1 MPVLRALPLAAGPA
15 LAESFSSLV
24 AMAAG
29 AECYL
34 PVVDDPLAP
43 DRQLLE
49 SSLHVGSP
57 VEVPDAC
64 LVIATSG
71 STGEP
76 KGAIHTPATLAASA
90 DATHARLGGPGN
102 WLLALPPHH
111 IGGLQVLLRALRA
124 GFTPAVAD
132 LRDGFDA
139 ERFAAD
145 VALLRGPR
153 RYTSLVPTQLVA
165 VLASRAATA
174 AVADLDAVLVGGAAT
189 PPALHDRARQAGIP
203 IVRTYGMSET
213 GGGCVYDG
221 RPLDGVSVTIGADD
235 RVVLSGPMVARGYHR
250 RPGDPAFAVP
260 GSFRTDDVGRLDDGV
275 LSVLGRADDGI
286 STGGLTVSPQV
297 VEAVLAEDPAVA
309 ECVVVGL
316 PDERLGEQ
324 VVAAVVASAGHTPD
338 IEALRRR
345 VAQRVHRFAAP
356 RRIVVR
362 DSLPLRGSGKVDRR
376 ALRSLLADELSA
388 QIGSPV
394 D

>member
-1 MPVLRALPLAAGPA
+1 MPVLRPLPLAAGPA
-15 LAESFSSLV
+15 LAESFADLV

-29 AECYL
+29 AQCFL

-49 SSLHVGSP
+49 ASLHAGEP
-57 VEVPDAC
+57 VDNPEAC

-76 KGAIHTPATLAASA
+76 KGAIHTPRTLAASA

-102 WLLALPPHH
+102 WLLALPAHH
-111 IGGLQVLLRALRA
+111 IAGLQVLLRALRA
-124 GFTPAVAD
+124 GFTPAIAD

-139 ERFAAD
+139 DRFAAD
-145 VALLRGPR
+145 VKLLRGPR

-165 VLASRAATA
+165 VLASKEATA

-189 PPALHDRARQAGIP
+189 PPALRDRALAAGLP

-221 RPLDGVSVTIGADD
+221 RALDGVTVGIDD
-235 RVVLSGPMVARGYHR
+235 GRVVLSGPMVAHGYRG
-250 RPGDPAFAVP
+250 RPDDPAFAVP
-260 GSFRTDDVGRLDDGV
+260 GSFRTDDLGRVDDGV
-275 LSVLGRADDGI
+275 LTTLGRADDGI
-286 STGGLTVSPQV
+286 STGGLTVIPQV
-297 VEAVLAEDPAVA
+297 VEAELSAHPAVA
-309 ECVVVGL
+309 ECAVVGL

-324 VVAAVVASAGHTPD
+324 VVAAVVPAPGSAPD
-338 IEALRRR
+338 VAALRDL
-345 VAQRVHRFAAP
+345 VAARVHRHAAP
-356 RRIVVR
+356 RQIVVVE
-362 DSLPLRGSGKVDRR
+362 SLPLRGAGKVDRR
-376 ALRSLLADELSA
+376 ALRDMLSA
-388 QIGSPV
+388 ALSAGSGATS